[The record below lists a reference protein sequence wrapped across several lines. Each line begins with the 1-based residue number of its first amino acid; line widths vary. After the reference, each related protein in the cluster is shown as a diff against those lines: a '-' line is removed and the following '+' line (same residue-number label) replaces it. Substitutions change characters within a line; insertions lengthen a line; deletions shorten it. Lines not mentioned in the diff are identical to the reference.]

1 MNDLKK
7 VFSFARAYRKDF
19 AIAVALVCIETV
31 FEMIIPLIMTD
42 IVDVGVP
49 AMISPISCFRAEK
62 WPYAP
67 LSP

>member
-49 AMISPISCFRAEK
+49 AHDI
-62 WPYAP
+62 PYLLLQGGKMAV
-67 LSP
+67 

>member
-31 FEMIIPLIMTD
+31 FEMIIPLIMTHGSVRSVID
-42 IVDVGVP
+42 KYINS
-49 AMISPISCFRAEK
+49 M
-62 WPYAP
+62 
-67 LSP
+67 

>member
-31 FEMIIPLIMTD
+31 FEMIIPLIMT
-42 IVDVGVP
+42 P
-49 AMISPISCFRAEK
+49 MISPISCFRAAR